1 MEPAL
6 NQYIPVLMML
16 ALATGTAVGI
26 VVLGRLF
33 GPKASFEEKDEP
45 FECGE
50 KQIVSPKQRFS
61 VRFYLVAMIFI
72 VFDIEAVFLFPWA
85 VLFRPLGLF
94 GFVEMFVF
102 IVILTI
108 GLIYVWRKGVLE
120 WE

>member
-1 MEPAL
+1 ML
-6 NQYIPVLMML
+6 NQYIPVMMML
-16 ALATGTAVGI
+16 VLALGTGVSI
-26 VVLGRLF
+26 LVVNYF
-33 GPKASFEEKDEP
+33 VGPKKSFEEKDEP

-50 KQIVSPKQRFS
+50 SQIVSPKQRFS

-85 VLFRPLGLF
+85 VVFKPLGLF
-94 GFVEMFVF
+94 GFVEMIIF
-102 IVILTI
+102 IGILTI

>member
-1 MEPAL
+1 ML
-6 NQYIPVLMML
+6 NQYVPVMMML
-16 ALATGTAVGI
+16 VLAAGTGVAILVANYF
-26 VVLGRLF
+26 L
-33 GPKASFEEKDEP
+33 GPKKSFDEKDEP

-85 VLFRPLGLF
+85 VLFKPLGLF
-94 GFVEMFVF
+94 GFVEMFIF
-102 IVILTI
+102 ILILTI